1 MHFYLVTLNIV
12 PPIVFVENTTE
23 IKTLLSA
30 IFNFLFLL
38 HSANIHSLIYAKSL
52 KLKLTNENAS
62 NVIYKVKSYFP
73 QPVQGAAKIRLMQRL
88 ESESRFLLGKKY
100 FIFLK

>member
-1 MHFYLVTLNIV
+1 MHFYPVTLNIV

-38 HSANIHSLIYAKSL
+38 HSAKIHSLISAKSL
-52 KLKLTNENAS
+52 KLKLANKNAS
-62 NVIYKVKSYFP
+62 NVIYKVKRYFP
-73 QPVQGAAKIRLMQRL
+73 QTMHGAGRIRL
-88 ESESRFLLGKKY
+88 FLFNKKY
-100 FIFLK
+100 FIFLKWL